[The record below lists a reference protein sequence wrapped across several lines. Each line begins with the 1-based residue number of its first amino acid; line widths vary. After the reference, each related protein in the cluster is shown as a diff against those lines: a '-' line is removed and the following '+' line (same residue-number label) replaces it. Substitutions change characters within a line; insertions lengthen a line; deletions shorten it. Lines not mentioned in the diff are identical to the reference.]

1 MSNNQGP
8 FSWFKKLL
16 KLNNETS
23 EEKPGKKPGKY
34 QYMLL
39 VLCIGAAF
47 MIVGN
52 VVMTP
57 GKSSGENQQSNAAPT
72 ESDEDVPAFGLK
84 KSSTNQAIEDYE
96 EKYESQLEKALQ
108 EILGVNDVTVVV
120 TIDSTDRKVLEK
132 NQVTKEQTTEETDRE
147 GGQRKVQDISTDEQV
162 VIIRNGE
169 KEVPIVVE
177 TKRPDIRGVMVV
189 AKGAENIQVK
199 KWIVEA
205 VTKALGVPSHRVG
218 VFPKK

>member
-1 MSNNQGP
+1 MGNNQGP
-8 FSWFKKLL
+8 LSWLKKLL
-16 KLNNETS
+16 KLENQTS
-23 EEKPGKKPGKY
+23 EDKPGKKPGKY

-52 VVMTP
+52 VFMTT
-57 GKSSGENQQSNAAPT
+57 GKSSGANQPANASQT
-72 ESDEDVPAFGLK
+72 EPDEDVPAFGLN
-84 KSSTNQAIEDYE
+84 KSSTNQSIEDYE
-96 EKYESQLEKALQ
+96 KKYESQLEKALK
-108 EILGVNDVTVVV
+108 EILGVDDVTVVV

-205 VTKALGVPSHRVG
+205 VTKVLGVPSHRVG